1 MGFDMRQDSIKKL
14 MVIFGFW
21 LIASTGSYGGILEQG
36 STLVALEKNDIL
48 EVKVHSLVV
57 DPKSHQPVVSLSDLR
72 EDRSLLIWIDF
83 FEARAIYSELE
94 GVKHF
99 RPLTH
104 DLLEKIIEKVN
115 GNIHHIVITHVKE
128 NTYYATIFL
137 KRGDTLVEVD
147 ARPSDSIVM
156 ALKFKA
162 PIYVAKSLFEKMS
175 FPIGEQK
182 ESEDEYGLTFQDLTP
197 ELAQYLSFE
206 SKHGV
211 LVSNVRKGSNAAKD
225 GVETGDIFVE
235 IGGKTIEDVTSM
247 KDSLSKSKTPVKARV
262 FRKARFLTIVLHPQ
276 Q

>member
-1 MGFDMRQDSIKKL
+1 MATL
-14 MVIFGFW
+14 GFW
-21 LIASTGSYGGILEQG
+21 FIISTGSYGEILEHG
-36 STLVALEKNDIL
+36 SIFVALEKNDIL

-57 DPKSHQPVVSLSDLR
+57 DPKSQQPVVSLSDLG

-104 DLLEKIIEKVN
+104 DLLERIIEKVN

-247 KDSLSKSKTPVKARV
+247 KDSLSKSKTPLKARV